1 MADLKDASRNP
12 RELKRLVAA
21 LQRQS
26 QRLPTLE
33 QQATANR
40 EAASA
45 LQAQVKQQQRT
56 LTGSTRLI
64 GETEKALRAILAI
77 EHGKRTDRRLA
88 RAQRLAQRALTQV
101 ERWHETQP
109 AGEVQP
115 AGRRRRTP
123 PATRRRRAAG

>member
-1 MADLKDASRNP
+1 MAELNATRNP

-33 QQATANR
+33 QELTANR

-45 LQAQVKQQQRT
+45 LQGQVKQQQRT

-64 GETEKALRAILAI
+64 GELEKTLRAILAI

-88 RAQRLAQRALTQV
+88 RAQRVAQRGLTQV

-109 AGEVQP
+109 AGEIQAP
-115 AGRRRRTP
+115 GRRRRA
-123 PATRRRRAAG
+123 PAGTRRRRAAS